1 MTAAIVDPADADSLA
16 GVAAAAADGS
26 VVPILVGNERV
37 IREIAEAGGI
47 DLNGFEIVPVARP
60 REAVAEAIRLARE
73 GRVEGIMK
81 GTLPTEELIVPVVS
95 SSKGLRTERRVSHV
109 HVMDVPTYPK
119 PLFITDSMINILPGL
134 SEKRD
139 ICQNVID
146 LAHWLGIPAPKVAV
160 LAAVE
165 TINPKMPTTIEAAT
179 LCKMAE
185 RGQIAGGILDGP
197 LTFDHAVSLRAA
209 ENTGIRSAV
218 AGQADV
224 LLVPDLES
232 GNMIAKQLMYLAD
245 ALSAGIVLG
254 ARVPIALTSRG
265 DDRRSWLASATL
277 VQLVAH
283 MYRQQAAGARGGH

>member
-1 MTAAIVDPADADSLA
+1 
-16 GVAAAAADGS
+16 
-26 VVPILVGNERV
+26 
-37 IREIAEAGGI
+37 
-47 DLNGFEIVPVARP
+47 
-60 REAVAEAIRLARE
+60 
-73 GRVEGIMK
+73 
-81 GTLPTEELIVPVVS
+81 
-95 SSKGLRTERRVSHV
+95 
-109 HVMDVPTYPK
+109 
-119 PLFITDSMINILPGL
+119 
-134 SEKRD
+134 
-139 ICQNVID
+139 
-146 LAHWLGIPAPKVAV
+146 
-160 LAAVE
+160 
-165 TINPKMPTTIEAAT
+165 
-179 LCKMAE
+179 
-185 RGQIAGGILDGP
+185 
-197 LTFDHAVSLRAA
+197 VSLRAA